1 MTLILAAIIATSS
14 LPDCLPDCLPD
25 IVVVSQPA
33 PLIDAVLP
41 IPDEAPPLPIPADKP
56 KQVLV
61 VKPPESNCP
70 GGNCSRPQPA
80 YSQPRGLLFRRWR

>member
-1 MTLILAAIIATSS
+1 MLTLMIATV
-14 LPDCLPDCLPD
+14 LAGMPDCLPDCLPD

-41 IPDEAPPLPIPADKP
+41 VPDEAPPLPIPADKP

-70 GGNCSRPQPA
+70 GGNCQKPMPT
-80 YSQPRGLLFRRWR
+80 YQPRGLLRRWR

>member
-1 MTLILAAIIATSS
+1 MFTVLIATILAGM
-14 LPDCLPDCLPD
+14 PDCLPDCLPD

-33 PLIDAVLP
+33 PLIDVVLP

-56 KQVLV
+56 KQVLI
-61 VKPPESNCP
+61 VKPQESNCP

-80 YSQPRGLLFRRWR
+80 YQPRGLLFRRWR

>member
-1 MTLILAAIIATSS
+1 MFTVLIATILAGM
-14 LPDCLPDCLPD
+14 PDCLPDCLPD

-33 PLIDAVLP
+33 PLIDVVLP

-56 KQVLV
+56 KQVLI

-70 GGNCSRPQPA
+70 GGVCPSPSVPSYRRPMF
-80 YSQPRGLLFRRWR
+80 FRRR